1 MMPSGPYKNTCSQAL
16 ALESRSCTSSHH
28 VQVLT
33 ADVVRLDSF
42 GAARGIK
49 HLMLTVPRVDCGRLS
64 SSLSVLE
71 QLQTL
76 WVYVADMHKRQTA
89 GALDLAALRDL

>member
-16 ALESRSCTSSHH
+16 ALESRGCTSSHH

-49 HLMLTVPRVDCGRLS
+49 HLMLTVPESTAAGWS
-64 SSLSVLE
+64 SSLSVWNSCKPFGSMWLTCTSGKP
-71 QLQTL
+71 LGH
-76 WVYVADMHKRQTA
+76 WI
-89 GALDLAALRDL
+89 